1 MAGGWNLGVKVAFG
15 VKDPHLSQLGADDL
29 DPLLHDLPGVGGETD
44 GHRLKVDHK
53 GPFVVGRDE
62 AGGTPS
68 LVTNPIITCW
78 VLLVSSTVPEMSC
91 LLIFPFRFGCTF

>member
-1 MAGGWNLGVKVAFG
+1 MARGWNLGVKVAFG
-15 VKDPHLSQLGADDL
+15 IKDPHLSQLGADDL

-62 AGGTPS
+62 AGGPQ
-68 LVTNPIITCW
+68 VW
-78 VLLVSSTVPEMSC
+78 LLTQSYPDVG
-91 LLIFPFRFGCTF
+91 FYN

>member
-1 MAGGWNLGVKVAFG
+1 MARGWNLGVEVALG
-15 VKDPHLSQLGADDL
+15 IKDPHLSQLGADDL

-62 AGGTPS
+62 AGEETKSGY
-68 LVTNPIITCW
+68 TNPIISCW
-78 VLLVSSTVPEMSC
+78 VLPLRINVLKIES
-91 LLIFPFRFGCTF
+91 